1 MRFFLFFSEDF
12 VPIRSEIRCK
22 GIEIQRIMQIPKI
35 CYLTYFFKDF
45 LFGKYYTKFIIH

>member
-1 MRFFLFFSEDF
+1 MKFLLLISAGF

-35 CYLTYFFKDF
+35 CYLTYFCKDS

>member
-1 MRFFLFFSEDF
+1 MRFLLLISADF
-12 VPIRSEIRCK
+12 APTRSEIRCK

-35 CYLTYFFKDF
+35 CYLTYFFKDC